1 MYIYIWM
8 IWMCW
13 KGMRRKSMHPQT
25 MYIWQWQHVFSFN
38 TMPLSYPVVAQPW
51 SSCDAEW
58 PSSLEQREM
67 CWEEG
72 TSNTIQYCDL
82 KGNNEWDTFAVLPE
96 KFSSRIQ
103 WSEARYATSAGWQHH
118 QVQAQLQ
125 QLGSPRS
132 SRSLV
137 NWLELSN
144 KAINGA
150 QVSLNYLNCL
160 FSWDCWEQWRTEAAL
175 SSFALAAV
183 KCVPGRSGTSPDSTA
198 LEPTCWKMLKD
209 GTNMLDVAPCSS
221 IFRVFTRI
229 LRSNF
234 WFCKWSSARE
244 KCLLMPFGSLVG
256 VPFDFW
262 NKSNQLT
269 RAHTKRIFGQ
279 WHSLSNVWV
288 TNFTC
293 AQYTQFFQVQAQLCE
308 I

>member
-1 MYIYIWM
+1 MNDLNVL
-8 IWMCW
+8 
-13 KGMRRKSMHPQT
+13 KRDAEKSMHPQT

-198 LEPTCWKMLKD
+198 LEPLDVERCWKMEP
-209 GTNMLDVAPCSS
+209 TCWMLHHVHPFSVFLHVFCDPISGSVSGARPARNAFWCLLDLWWEFRS
-221 IFRVFTRI
+221 IFGTRVI
-229 LRSNF
+229 N
-234 WFCKWSSARE
+234 
-244 KCLLMPFGSLVG
+244 
-256 VPFDFW
+256 
-262 NKSNQLT
+262 
-269 RAHTKRIFGQ
+269 
-279 WHSLSNVWV
+279 
-288 TNFTC
+288 
-293 AQYTQFFQVQAQLCE
+293 
-308 I
+308 